1 MQGTKFNPMGHKEN
15 ATGLKVALRRSEIKA
30 TRLEHELKRLEE
42 LNAEHDALRSSLA
55 VEKSRRLMLE
65 ERIQWLSARDSIKAT
80 VFDKQDEP
88 PSDKCDLRCVIC
100 MENKSIYAPSE
111 CGHLCMCSSCAKG
124 LVDQIE
130 DPTCPI
136 CRVQIKNRLWRVFA

>member
-1 MQGTKFNPMGHKEN
+1 MQGTKFNPIGGSRHKED
-15 ATGLKVALRRSEIKA
+15 AAALKIALGHSEIRV
-30 TRLEHELKRLEE
+30 TRLKHELQQAIIDKAE
-42 LNAEHDALRSSLA
+42 LYCSLDAE
-55 VEKSRRLMLE
+55 KTRRLMLE
-65 ERIQWLSARDSIKAT
+65 ERIQWLSARDSITAT

-100 MENKSIYAPSE
+100 MENKSTFAPSE

-124 LVDQIE
+124 LVDQIK

-136 CRVQIKNRLWRVFA
+136 CRIQIKNKLWRVFA